1 MDAPLSGQERPRIT
15 QGAILSKV
23 MTSVTR
29 IPDLGLSTLG
39 LILVRGSASGLTS
52 YESQHLLGEGQWSS
66 VTSSWEL
73 RGAQMLYFTL

>member
-29 IPDLGLSTLG
+29 IPDLGLLTLG
-39 LILVRGSASGLTS
+39 LILVLSEAIGVANAIAYRSRGYPYRS
-52 YESQHLLGEGQWSS
+52 YRSYRSY
-66 VTSSWEL
+66 
-73 RGAQMLYFTL
+73 RN